1 MASEGL
7 QIARSEGGPA
17 VRRIGRGLLRAWRRG
32 WGLLGLAL
40 SLLLLGSGGF
50 TPQLL
55 FGDGTHPGSRV
66 DVVVAGVALLLL
78 AIKLGE
84 RLTRRTAPSEAWRRF
99 LVEMEGGGALL
110 LITYALLQSIG
121 GSRCAMH
128 PLVYAVCVFLVSFH
142 RGQVAV
148 CLAALALLCEG
159 LLLFS
164 ENVTSWQPYAVHGV
178 LMCSFAALHFV
189 LFRGEL
195 WRQRGDHQRRVAD
208 AIASMQQQARDFRL
222 LLADDSVRRESGGS
236 PFMPMSAMSGSPPPL
251 LSGGPLMRDR
261 EEEEELLARGAVV
274 ELQQNLH
281 AMVELLKNALHLHTC
296 ALFFLPSSAAAPSGS
311 TSPSSLLNPN
321 PSPGPA
327 GEQLKIV
334 AFASDSPR
342 FSQAPL
348 SLDAGVVGTVVK
360 GRSIVN
366 LTQPKAGQLPY
377 YGGADPGEMAAFLGV
392 PMLENG
398 RLCAVLCADRQ
409 SGGGSFTAADESLLL
424 DAALLILRSLQCER
438 LFIAVEKSKYEHE
451 RLYRASTRLSRA
463 LTPEEVHRTSF
474 AALAEVC
481 AFDFAA
487 LTTFDASQQL
497 HRVVAADGDPLLVA
511 SVEDAHFPDNAGL
524 VAMAVKN
531 RTPLPAGGELREH
544 YTPVFDSDVRLR
556 GYSSLLIVPL
566 SYGGATSGTL
576 VVAAK
581 RAKLFSP
588 SKIDMLGVLA
598 NQIAVSLE
606 NARMYRAMEAM
617 ATTDGLTGLKNRR
630 VFQERLGEM
639 LRRAERVPG
648 KVTLIL
654 SDIDFFKKI
663 NDTYGH
669 LIGDQV
675 LRRVAQVVHASARTI
690 DIAARYGGE
699 EFAVLLDGTDLAG
712 GKLFAE
718 RVRQEVQKLVLQ
730 SDKGPFTCTLSL
742 GVATFPDDASE
753 GRLLVECADQALYH
767 AKRQGRNQSI
777 AYREI
782 SSGPRA
788 ATAA

>member
-1 MASEGL
+1 MASEG
-7 QIARSEGGPA
+7 QKTARADGGQA
-17 VRRIGRGLLRAWRRG
+17 LRRVGRGLLRIWRRG
-32 WGLLGLAL
+32 WGLLGLL
-40 SLLLLGSGGF
+40 MSLALLGSGGF
-50 TPQLL
+50 TPKVL
-55 FGDGTHPGSRV
+55 FGDGAQEGSRL
-66 DVVVAGVALLLL
+66 DVALAGAALLLL

-84 RLTRRTAPSEAWRRF
+84 RLTRRSAPSEAWRHF
-99 LVEMEGGGALL
+99 LVEFEGGGALL
-110 LITYALLQSIG
+110 LITYALLQAIG
-121 GSRCAMH
+121 GSKCALH

-148 CLAALALLCEG
+148 SLAGLALLCEG
-159 LLLFS
+159 LLLVS
-164 ENVTSWQPYAVHGV
+164 EGVKDWQAYAVHGV
-178 LMCSFAALHFV
+178 LMCAFAALHFV

-208 AIASMQQQARDFRL
+208 AIASMHQQARDFRL
-222 LLADDSVRRESGGS
+222 LLADDSMRRESGGS
-236 PFMPMSAMSGSPPPL
+236 PFLSGPAPLPMSGSPPPL
-251 LSGGPLMRDR
+251 LSGGPLLRDR
-261 EEEEELLARGAVV
+261 AEEEELMARGAVA

-296 ALFFLPSSAAAPSGS
+296 ALFFLPSS
-311 TSPSSLLNPN
+311 
-321 PSPGPA
+321 PA
-327 GEQLKIV
+327 GADQLKIV

-342 FSQAPL
+342 FSPAPL
-348 SLDAGVVGTVVK
+348 GLDAGVVGTVVK
-360 GRSIVN
+360 GRSVVN
-366 LTQPKAGQLPY
+366 LAQPKSGQLPY

-392 PMLENG
+392 PMLEDG
-398 RLCAVLCADRQ
+398 RLCAVLCADRR
-409 SGGGSFTAADESLLL
+409 SPGHGFTGADESLLL

-451 RLYRASTRLSRA
+451 RLYRASTRLARA

-487 LTTFDASQQL
+487 LTTFDASQNQ

-544 YTPVFDSDVRLR
+544 YTPIFDSDVRLR
-556 GYSSLLIVPL
+556 GYASLLIVPL
-566 SYGGATSGTL
+566 SYGGATGGTL

-581 RAKLFSP
+581 RPKVFSP

-598 NQIAVSLE
+598 NQIAVYME

-630 VFQERLGEM
+630 VFQERLTEM

-690 DIAARYGGE
+690 DVAARYGGE

-730 SDKGPFTCTLSL
+730 SDKGPFACTLSL
-742 GVATFPDDASE
+742 GVATFPDDATE

-777 AYREI
+777 AFREI
-782 SSGPRA
+782 SSVSNA
-788 ATAA
+788 A